1 MQPRRPPSSHFDFC
15 RPKGAVGNQ
24 PIDGHGTPQ
33 REDNDISTRLPPG
46 VFKAYRMAW
55 SIGELLDAAVAV
67 AAPDPVESPPD
78 LRRRFLVIEGGK
90 GD

>member
-1 MQPRRPPSSHFDFC
+1 
-15 RPKGAVGNQ
+15 
-24 PIDGHGTPQ
+24 
-33 REDNDISTRLPPG
+33 
-46 VFKAYRMAW
+46 MAW